1 MVQPTEMTLWTPRK
15 KRVFPE
21 GSVRVHD
28 GGEKCKHWLYFLLEV
43 VILLPSEVM
52 IGKKLLVDEKRTACL
67 KQIICLLGV
76 IWKVSNRK
84 TLSGG
89 TVCFLEK
96 CLLSIFKFDALN
108 NLSFFFPTS
117 WLVLNQLSWN
127 VLLFSCYPIGQLCLS
142 DPSYNSSTVVL
153 GSLSNNDSNG
163 NEDGK
168 RAIKNNF
175 RLTKQQL
182 CMCVTLF
189 ALSLQSLM
197 ILLKAF

>member
-1 MVQPTEMTLWTPRK
+1 
-15 KRVFPE
+15 
-21 GSVRVHD
+21 
-28 GGEKCKHWLYFLLEV
+28 
-43 VILLPSEVM
+43 M
-52 IGKKLLVDEKRTACL
+52 IGKKFLVDGKRTACL

-117 WLVLNQLSWN
+117 WLILNQLSWN

-142 DPSYNSSTVVL
+142 DPSYNSSTVIL

-168 RAIKNNF
+168 RAIKKNF

-182 CMCVTLF
+182 CMCITLF
-189 ALSLQSLM
+189 ALSLQSPYDYNVKVSRDVNSRQWTL
-197 ILLKAF
+197 IQSFRIQLHTNFLTFDKLNQLE